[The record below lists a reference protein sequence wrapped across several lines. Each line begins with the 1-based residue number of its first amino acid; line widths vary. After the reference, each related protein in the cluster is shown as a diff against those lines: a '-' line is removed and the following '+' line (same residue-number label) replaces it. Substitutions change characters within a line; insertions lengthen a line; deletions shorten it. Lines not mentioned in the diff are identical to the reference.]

1 MKIKDG
7 PDFTFKDFSP
17 VFERDKDTTDEV
29 NGAEEV
35 GGYDERNEC
44 DDSTTFPAWVISGV
58 AGDYAKLYS
67 AHIEPPIEFFYM
79 SFLVCLGNVL
89 ADRLTAASEIYPQ
102 PRLYVLLVGE
112 SADERKSTAIK
123 KTIQFFEDFFAGNL
137 AGFLTQD
144 YFNACWGVGSAEGL
158 QKVLSESKRTVLV
171 YDEFKALIDKCR
183 VSGSV
188 LLPFMNTLFESNKYE
203 NHTKT
208 SSLVLYNAYLSLLA
222 ASTIETYNRTWDASF
237 TDIGLTNRIF
247 IVPARSTKRIPMP
260 KEIPDVEKKKVA
272 LMLNGVLHMVSNGA
286 ASRLKMT
293 PEAAARYSDWYNN
306 REKSIH
312 VKRLEVYATR
322 LMLLLAVNDFKI
334 EIDEE
339 TVEKALALVNWQLE
353 VRRDHDPIDA
363 ETKVA
368 KIEERIRRQLRRVPQ
383 KKRELRQSTN
393 ADRTGIRIFE
403 WALSNLIRAGDII
416 LDPTS
421 NTYRLSD
428 EVNNCLACNRNNRA

>member
-1 MKIKDG
+1 MSIEDG
-7 PDFTFKDFSP
+7 LDLTTFKNFGHTFSENEG
-17 VFERDKDTTDEV
+17 VSGEV
-29 NGAEEV
+29 SGEGEV
-35 GGYDERNEC
+35 ARYDEGNEC
-44 DDSTTFPAWVISGV
+44 DTSTTFPTWVISGV

-102 PRLYVLLVGE
+102 PRLYVLLLGE

-123 KTIQFFEDFFAGNL
+123 KTIEFFQDFFNGSL
-137 AGFLTQD
+137 AGFLMQD

-158 QKVLSESKRTVLV
+158 QKVLSESKRTLLA

-188 LLPFMNTLFESNKYE
+188 LLPFMNTLFESNQYE

-208 SSLVLYNAYLSLLA
+208 ASLVLYDAYLSLLA

-272 LMLNGVLHMVSNGA
+272 LMLNGVLHMVNEGVA
-286 ASRLKMT
+286 TRLEMT
-293 PEAAARYSDWYNN
+293 PEAAARYADWYNN

-368 KIEERIRRQLRRVPQ
+368 KVEERIRRQLRRAPQ

-393 ADRTGIRIFE
+393 ADREGIRIFE

-416 LDPTS
+416 LDAAS
-421 NTYRLSD
+421 NVYKLSD
-428 EVNNCLACNRNNRA
+428 EVGNC